1 MRLGKILSIMVVLSL
16 PGCRAVGTCYP
27 PMNVY
32 VSEYDGKAVYTEAEY
47 SRQVKVLE
55 AQAKKDSALL
65 EGEAEVIRATK
76 LAEANRILGDS
87 LRGREDYLRYLWI
100 QNMHQQSGN
109 IIYIPTEAGLPILEA
124 RPRR

>member
-1 MRLGKILSIMVVLSL
+1 MKLGKMLSLMVIFAL
-16 PGCRAVGTCYP
+16 PGCKAVGACYP

-32 VSEYDGKAVYTEAEY
+32 VAEFDGKAVYTEAEY

-55 AQAKKDSALL
+55 AQAKKDSAML
-65 EGEAEVIRATK
+65 EGEAEVIRAKK
-76 LAEANRILGDS
+76 LAEANQILGDS

-100 QNMHQQSGN
+100 QNMHQQNGN